1 MTREE
6 FDTKYGHSFFLK
18 HNKWG
23 KQLTNDEATKV
34 AGTTVTGGNITT
46 NTRTASRSSISINSR
61 K

>member
-6 FDTKYGHSFFLK
+6 FDTKYGHSFFIK

-34 AGTTVTGGNITT
+34 AGTTVTGTT
-46 NTRTASRSSISINSR
+46 TTTRTTPRSTISIN
-61 K
+61 KK